1 VPSRSFPE
9 PSNRQEKQLESQ
21 DTERSSASNKSHG
34 PASDSGWQTEG
45 ATAYA
50 ARIATEQEVYKDCLD
65 VHDLPPIFHYWSNR
79 HLRPKLEEFGISTPE
94 EMFRKHVEKQ
104 FHTGPRRRRIA
115 SLGAG
120 NCQLEVDLAV
130 SLVRQQHENF
140 AIDCLELNPAML
152 KRGQEAA
159 VKAGVAAYLN
169 FASTDLNTWR
179 PTDEYDA
186 VLANQILHHV
196 LNLEGLFTEI
206 GRSLKTGGTF
216 VISDMI
222 GRNGHLRWP
231 EALRLVREFWR
242 KLPPSHR
249 FNQQLRRYEEM
260 YLDWDCSGDS
270 FEGIRSQDILPLLL
284 EQFHFEFF
292 FAFANIVS
300 PFVERSFGV
309 NFDPSAPWDRDF
321 IDAVNECD
329 KQAIASSR
337 IPPTHLLAV
346 VGTDRGVP
354 TVAYPLPPRNCL
366 RRPGGTDI
374 DSAGDTETAT
384 AYQWGS
390 WPHSDRSELE
400 IACRHLQEAQVRID
414 DETARVFERTRWGQD
429 LTSQLESAAQTV
441 QALQLELEERNQW
454 ALRLDSEADA
464 AAKQIQELQ
473 ETVTERTEWA
483 ARLDRERMELIAE
496 RNAQIARGKL
506 LDQDLETC
514 AAHITKLDREIQER
528 TLAHR
533 DDLDRLAWAAPF
545 DRRFHHALDWA
556 VRLAN
561 RIHNGIR
568 KAMGRRSL

>member
-9 PSNRQEKQLESQ
+9 PSNPQQKQLES
-21 DTERSSASNKSHG
+21 EEPEH
-34 PASDSGWQTEG
+34 WQTEG

-50 ARIATEQEVYKDCLD
+50 ARVATEQEVYKDCLD
-65 VHDLPPIFHYWSNR
+65 VHDLPPVFHYWSNR
-79 HLRPKLEEFGISTPE
+79 HLRPKLEKFGISTPE

-104 FHTGPRRRRIA
+104 FQTGPRPRRIA

-130 SLVRQQHENF
+130 RLIGQEHENF
-140 AIDCLELNPAML
+140 AIDCLELNTAML
-152 KRGQEAA
+152 QRGQEAA
-159 VKAGVAAYLN
+159 AKAGVAAHLN
-169 FASTDLNTWR
+169 FVPTDLNTWR
-179 PTDEYDA
+179 PADEYDA

-206 GRSLKTGGTF
+206 GRSLKTGGTL

-249 FNQQLRRYEEM
+249 FNRQLRRYEEM
-260 YLDWDCSGDS
+260 YRDWDCSGDS

-284 EQFHFEFF
+284 EHFHFEFF

-309 NFDPSAPWDRDF
+309 NFDPSVPWDRNF
-321 IDAVNECD
+321 IDAVNDCD
-329 KQAIASSR
+329 EQAIASSR

-346 VGTDRGVP
+346 LGTDRGVP
-354 TVAYPLPPRNCL
+354 TVAYPLPPQDCV
-366 RRPGGTDI
+366 RRPGRVFT
-374 DSAGDTETAT
+374 DSAGEMETAP
-384 AYQWGS
+384 AYQWGA
-390 WPHSDRSELE
+390 WPHTDRSELE

-414 DETARVFERTRWGQD
+414 EETARVFERTRWGRD

-441 QALQLELEERNQW
+441 RALQLEVEDRNEW
-454 ALRLDSEADA
+454 ARHLDSEVA
-464 AAKQIQELQ
+464 AAASRIQELQ

-483 ARLDRERMELIAE
+483 ARLDRERTQLVAE
-496 RNAQIARGKL
+496 RNAQIARGEL
-506 LDQDLETC
+506 LDRDLETC
-514 AAHITKLDREIQER
+514 AAHIAKLDRQIQAETR
-528 TLAHR
+528 AHR

-545 DRRFHHALDWA
+545 DRRFHDPLDWA

-568 KAMGRRSL
+568 KAMGRRSP

>member
-1 VPSRSFPE
+1 VRLIG
-9 PSNRQEKQLESQ
+9 QE
-21 DTERSSASNKSHG
+21 
-34 PASDSGWQTEG
+34 
-45 ATAYA
+45 
-50 ARIATEQEVYKDCLD
+50 
-65 VHDLPPIFHYWSNR
+65 
-79 HLRPKLEEFGISTPE
+79 
-94 EMFRKHVEKQ
+94 
-104 FHTGPRRRRIA
+104 
-115 SLGAG
+115 
-120 NCQLEVDLAV
+120 
-130 SLVRQQHENF
+130 HENF
-140 AIDCLELNPAML
+140 AIDCLELNTAML
-152 KRGQEAA
+152 QRGQEAA
-159 VKAGVAAYLN
+159 AKAGVAAHLN
-169 FASTDLNTWR
+169 FVPTDLNTWR
-179 PTDEYDA
+179 PADEYDA

-206 GRSLKTGGTF
+206 GRSLKTGGTL

-249 FNQQLRRYEEM
+249 FNRQLRRYEEM
-260 YLDWDCSGDS
+260 YRDWDCSGDS

-284 EQFHFEFF
+284 EHFHFEFS

-300 PFVERSFGV
+300 PFVERAFGG
-309 NFDPSAPWDRDF
+309 NFDPAVAWDRDF

-329 KQAIASSR
+329 EQAIASSR

-346 VGTDRGVP
+346 LGTDRGVP
-354 TVAYPLPPRNCL
+354 TVAHPLPPRNCL

-374 DSAGDTETAT
+374 DSVGDMETAS
-384 AYQWGS
+384 AYQWGA

-414 DETARVFERTRWGQD
+414 EETARVFERTRWGRD

-441 QALQLELEERNQW
+441 RALQLEVEDRNEW
-454 ALRLDSEADA
+454 ARHLDSEVA
-464 AAKQIQELQ
+464 AAASRIQELQ

-483 ARLDRERMELIAE
+483 ARLDRERTELIAE
-496 RNAQIARGKL
+496 RNAQIARGEL

-514 AAHITKLDREIQER
+514 AAHIAKLDRQIQAETR
-528 TLAHR
+528 AHR

-545 DRRFHHALDWA
+545 DRRFHDPLDWA

-568 KAMGRRSL
+568 KAMGRRSP